1 MRRSLIAMT
10 LAALGFGLLAGPV
23 AAAKP
28 DLDPSYANGKTVY
41 MIGPHV
47 LTNPGAGVLAHA
59 EELYLVVYPIN
70 PDGRTDLG
78 LLTLPSGYRPQCDPC
93 FHPGNPLEFA
103 YHDHV
108 LTGAPGMGANGTAG
122 VFEAPWRII
131 VLMYDPTVIASP
143 SFQPVKSAAQLDW
156 AETQGWFLPIND
168 APGAANPFE
177 IDTGTIL
184 ICPITSS
191 HA

>member
-1 MRRSLIAMT
+1 MHRTFVALT
-10 LAALGFGLLAGPV
+10 AAAFGVGVLAGPV

-41 MIGPHV
+41 MIGPYV
-47 LTNPGAGVLAHA
+47 LTNPGAGVLARA
-59 EELYLVVYPIN
+59 EELYLLVYPIN

-78 LLTLPSGYRPQCDPC
+78 AQTLSSGYRPQCDPC
-93 FHPGNPLEFA
+93 FHEGAPLEFA

-108 LTGAPGMGANGTAG
+108 LTGAPGMGTTGTAG
-122 VFEAPWRII
+122 LFVAPWRII
-131 VLMYDPTVIASP
+131 VLMYDPAVIASP
-143 SFQPVKSAAQLDW
+143 GFQPVKSVAQLDW
-156 AETQGWFLPIND
+156 AESQGWFLPIND
-168 APGAANPFE
+168 DPNAENAFE
-177 IDTGTIL
+177 IDTGQIL

>member
-1 MRRSLIAMT
+1 MRRSIVALT
-10 LAALGFGLLAGPV
+10 LAALGVGLLAGPV

-28 DLDPSYANGKTVY
+28 DLDPSYANGRTVY

-47 LTNPGAGVLAHA
+47 LTHPSAGVLARA
-59 EELYLVVYPIN
+59 EELYLAVYPIN

-78 LLTLPSGYRPQCDPC
+78 RQALPSGYRPQCDPC
-93 FHPGNPLEFA
+93 FHPGVPLEFA

-108 LTGAPGMGANGTAG
+108 LTGAPGMGTNGTAG
-122 VFEAPWRII
+122 DFVAPWRII
-131 VLMYDPTVIASP
+131 VVMYNPDVIASP
-143 SFQPVKSAAQLDW
+143 DFVPVKSAAQLDA
-156 AETQGWFLPIND
+156 AEAQGWFLPIND
-168 APGAANPFE
+168 DPTADNAFE
-177 IDTGTIL
+177 IDTGQVL